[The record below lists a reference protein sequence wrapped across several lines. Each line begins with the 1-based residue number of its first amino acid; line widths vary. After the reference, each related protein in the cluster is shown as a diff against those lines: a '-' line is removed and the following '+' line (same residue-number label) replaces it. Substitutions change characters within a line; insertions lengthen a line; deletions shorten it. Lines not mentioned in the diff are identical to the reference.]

1 MQIYI
6 ISVQIDIWYKL
17 SKQGEILSLMVR
29 WKQTHWN
36 TLAHRMTVNAT
47 VFSQCLII
55 IHLLLCVFFYKYMTN
70 NLHLFY
76 IDSAES
82 KNCAFEIR
90 TENGVLPEKRFVGLH
105 TLMCHAEREK
115 TLSRASVMPC
125 GCGTCSAT
133 LENIKFDFFSMCE
146 CFSIFIGQKS
156 VLSST
161 SYCITFCIVIH
172 LPTLRL
178 ALC

>member
-1 MQIYI
+1 M
-6 ISVQIDIWYKL
+6 
-17 SKQGEILSLMVR
+17 
-29 WKQTHWN
+29 
-36 TLAHRMTVNAT
+36 
-47 VFSQCLII
+47 F
-55 IHLLLCVFFYKYMTN
+55 FFYYDMTN

-82 KNCAFEIR
+82 KNCAFDIR

-133 LENIKFDFFSMCE
+133 LEISNFLACVSVFFYIYWPKICIVQYFLMLNIVLYPFAYFE
-146 CFSIFIGQKS
+146 AGLVINCFICA
-156 VLSST
+156 
-161 SYCITFCIVIH
+161 YTFCCQSSKIIQNSSS
-172 LPTLRL
+172 
-178 ALC
+178 

>member
-6 ISVQIDIWYKL
+6 ISSQSDIWYKL

-36 TLAHRMTVNAT
+36 RLAHRTTINAT
-47 VFSQCLII
+47 VFSQSLII
-55 IHLLLCVFFYKYMTN
+55 IHLLLCFSFITIWQTTCTC
-70 NLHLFY
+70 FY
-76 IDSAES
+76 IDGAES

-133 LENIKFDFFSMCE
+133 LENIKFF
-146 CFSIFIGQKS
+146 
-156 VLSST
+156 
-161 SYCITFCIVIH
+161 
-172 LPTLRL
+172 
-178 ALC
+178 

>member
-1 MQIYI
+1 MHIYI
-6 ISVQIDIWYKL
+6 ISGQIDIWYKL
-17 SKQGEILSLMVR
+17 SKQGEILFLMVR

-36 TLAHRMTVNAT
+36 MLAHRTTVNAT
-47 VFSQCLII
+47 VFSFQGLII
-55 IHLLLCVFFYKYMTN
+55 HCFFLYYYMTN

-133 LENIKFDFFSMCE
+133 LENIKFDFFKHVWAF
-146 CFSIFIGQKS
+146 FSIFIGQKS

-161 SYCITFCIVIH
+161 S
-172 LPTLRL
+172 
-178 ALC
+178 